1 MNKAG
6 GDIMDDDMRR
16 QVYEILLL
24 PIECDKYKYSKIYRK
39 DNVLY
44 TGQRYASKYSDA
56 DMSELAVGYYDIIY
70 RNILEGNRILQD
82 NGNLVD
88 EHFAGDTMNSFNTVA
103 NRVPG
108 AGKSRKQRK
117 SIPKIQWPK
126 YLQEYEL
133 NYHCLANFWIL
144 PFEMGRTLKPMSK
157 ARVGR
162 DYMDRFLNVLRN
174 DIKLYKSKY
183 ESYFIRVGEFVEF
196 ADIHF
201 LIGNNLNKDMQ
212 IEVYSTPINDG
223 EDFIQRAQEM
233 MRHRAD
239 LISKSE
245 YAEDLWKYFKEIGIL
260 KNP

>member
-1 MNKAG
+1 
-6 GDIMDDDMRR
+6 MRR
-16 QVYEILLL
+16 QVYEILLM

-44 TGQRYASKYSDA
+44 TGQRYISKYSDA
-56 DMSELAVGYYDIIY
+56 DMSDLAVHYYEIVY
-70 RNILEGNRILQD
+70 SKILEGKRILQD
-82 NGNLVD
+82 NGDLVD
-88 EHFAGDTMNSFNTVA
+88 SHFAGDTMNSFNTVA

-117 SIPKIQWPK
+117 SIPSKQWPK

-144 PFEMGRTLKPMSK
+144 PLDIGRTLKPLSK

-162 DYMDRFLNVLRN
+162 DYMDRFLNVLCS
-174 DIKLYKSKY
+174 DIKLYEDKY
-183 ESYFIRVGEFVEF
+183 EPYFMRMGEFVEF

-201 LIGNNLNKDMQ
+201 LVGNNLKENMQ
-212 IEVYSTPINDG
+212 IEVYSTPINNG
-223 EDFIQRAQEM
+223 EEFIQRAQAM

-245 YAEDLWKYFKEIGIL
+245 CAESLWDYFNKLGIL
-260 KNP
+260 QNP